1 MSQDGYSGSLS
12 VAMLYE
18 PTTLANVARIIG
30 ETLHKDYGLDPAPIF
45 DQVKI
50 DTRKFQ
56 RPGSRVPLSKMTR
69 LWDMA
74 VYITDDQQFGMK
86 AGARAEPSDYYVL
99 GHAWLASA
107 TLKGALERLCR
118 YAHVLSTAIS
128 RGEVVEEDGMIVY
141 VESFPDSG
149 IVINRTA
156 DEAGIVA
163 FFKLCQIIKRERIR
177 PLKVELIFPADT
189 ARGYLDEFLDCPV
202 TYGNEREKFYFSKDV
217 FEEPLPG
224 YIPDVL
230 DSTSRIAEQYLES
243 LDQSKVATD
252 VRRLLVQML
261 PAGKA
266 DQDTVA
272 NRLYRSTS
280 TLQRQ
285 LSAEGTSYRDILEST
300 RRSLAE
306 KYLRDGDYKQA
317 EIAYMVGFSDQSNF
331 ARAFKRWTG
340 CSPTE
345 FRAAA

>member
-1 MSQDGYSGSLS
+1 
-12 VAMLYE
+12 MLYE
-18 PTTLANVARIIG
+18 PTTLANVARLIG
-30 ETLHKDYGLDPAPIF
+30 ETLQTDYGLDPAPIF
-45 DQVKI
+45 EQVKI

-74 VYITDDQQFGMK
+74 VYMTEDKQFGLK
-86 AGARAEPSDYYVL
+86 VGSRAEPSDFYVL
-99 GHAWLASA
+99 GHTWLASA
-107 TLKGALERLCR
+107 TLKGALERLVR
-118 YAHVLSTAIS
+118 YAHVLSTAIA
-128 RGEVVEEDGMIVY
+128 RADVVEEEGMIVL
-141 VESFPDSG
+141 VETFPDPE
-149 IVINRTA
+149 IVVNRTA

-163 FFKLCQIIKRERIR
+163 FFKLCEIVKRQRVR
-177 PLKVELIFPADT
+177 PLKVELVFPPDT
-189 ARGYLDEFLDCPV
+189 ARGYLEEFLDCPV
-202 TYGNEREKFYFSKDV
+202 TWGNEREKFFFSKEV

-224 YIPDVL
+224 FIPDVL

-266 DQDTVA
+266 DQDTIA

-285 LSAEGTSYRDILEST
+285 LSAEGTSYRDILETT

-306 KYLRDGDYKQA
+306 KYLRDGDYSQA

-340 CSPTE
+340 MSPGQ
-345 FRAAA
+345 FQKSA